1 MRKLYIL
8 HFNDVYHLSAGKQ
21 EPVGGAARFATAVYN
36 FREQY
41 DVDKSCVLFSGDMF
55 NPSIE
60 SSISKGEHMIPAI
73 NEFKIDVACFGNH
86 DFDFGLPNL
95 SSLIKKTNF
104 PWLLSNVVD
113 EKTGESPVNGGKKWH
128 ILEKNRLKIA
138 FLGLVEKEWL
148 ETIPSLPPTLKYL
161 DFVEVGKELAAKLR
175 DPAGPYAVD
184 LVIALS
190 HSRLPND
197 IILAKKCQD
206 EIDLVLGGH
215 DHFYYVGKGCE
226 VLSGWTRHDLDGS
239 QEDDGVR
246 VVKSGTDFRE
256 LSILEIDVE
265 ELDNEDGGTIKIM
278 KNILVTRRE
287 ITSAISEHPRIAEL
301 ISQATSS
308 ITEKMSK
315 PIAYTN
321 TPWDC
326 RSTTVRTQESGFGN
340 FVADLMLYA
349 YAPCVS
355 SNIDCSLMCG
365 GAIRSD
371 RVYPPGE
378 ITLGDI
384 LEIFPFED
392 TLVVVQITGQQLWD
406 ALENGF
412 SMVPKQEG
420 RFPIFSGLKVEYN
433 PKSEPGKRLRKV
445 WLTER
450 HPSTP
455 TPLDTLEIL
464 PTDEDE
470 DEDESDNIPPTPLNI
485 IGELEMDKIY
495 TVCTRAYMAQGYDGY
510 HSLALSN
517 TKYLVDDE
525 NGIIQSTLLRRYF
538 IGLYYVNAMRFN
550 KSCEE
555 RTREAVLKAV
565 ATWKKFIEKKTANFQ
580 HGHHRHLSKRSISDA
595 LQLSMGEKITL
606 TPESVGEEAK
616 KEPKKI
622 TLDFMKD
629 WVTVAPVI
637 EGRILEV
644 DY

>member
-8 HFNDVYHLSAGKQ
+8 HFNDIYHLSPGKQ
-21 EPVGGAARFATAVYN
+21 EPVGGAARFATAVYD
-36 FREQY
+36 FRKQY
-41 DVDKSCVLFSGDMF
+41 DLDKSCVLFSGDVF

-60 SSISKGEHMIPAI
+60 SSISRGEHMIPPL
-73 NEFKIDVACFGNH
+73 NELTIDVACFGNH

-95 SSLIKKTNF
+95 ARLIKKTNF

-113 EKTGESPVNGGKKWH
+113 EETGESPVNGGKKWH
-128 ILEKNRLKIA
+128 ILEKSGLKIA
-138 FLGLVEKEWL
+138 LLGLVEN
-148 ETIPSLPPTLKYL
+148 LPPTLKYL
-161 DFVEVGKELAAKLR
+161 DFVEVGKKLAAKLR

-226 VLSGWTRHDLDGS
+226 VLSGWTRDDPGGS
-239 QEDDGVR
+239 QNDDGVR

-265 ELDNEDGGTIKIM
+265 EVDNEDGGTIKVL
-278 KNILVTRRE
+278 KNISVTRRE
-287 ITSAISEHPRIAEL
+287 ITSAIIEHTQLAEL
-301 ISQATSS
+301 INQATSS

-340 FVADLMLYA
+340 FVADLMLHA
-349 YAPCVS
+349 YAPCVN

-371 RVYPPGE
+371 RIYPLGE

-392 TLVVVQITGQQLWD
+392 TIVVVQITGQQLWD

-445 WLTER
+445 WLTA
-450 HPSTP
+450 PPLP
-455 TPLDTLEIL
+455 TPISLDTLE
-464 PTDEDE
+464 TDISPIVEGEDAS
-470 DEDESDNIPPTPLNI
+470 ESDSIPPTPLNI

-510 HSLALSN
+510 HSLALPN

-565 ATWKKFIEKKTANFQ
+565 ATWKKFTEKKTAT
-580 HGHHRHLSKRSISDA
+580 HDRHLSKRDISDA
-595 LQLSMGEKITL
+595 LYLSMGEKIKL
-606 TPESVGEEAK
+606 TQAIGEEESK
-616 KEPKKI
+616 TV
-622 TLDFMKD
+622 TLDFMKT

-637 EGRILEV
+637 EGRIVEV